1 MLTVEEAGELLR
13 IGRSKAYAMA
23 REWRETNGRSG
34 LPVVDLGNVLR
45 VPRSALEAMIGADLS
60 TVPGDDARSSE
71 TPVEER
77 SYPHPQ
83 AAEAAP
89 GPMTRRPR
97 RRQSQNTDQL
107 DLFDKAAR
115 HD

>member
-1 MLTVEEAGELLR
+1 MLTVEEAGEVLR

-45 VPRSALEAMIGADLS
+45 VPRSALEEMIGADLS
-60 TVPGDDARSSE
+60 TIGGDDTLSSGKAIAE
-71 TPVEER
+71 PRQPECTEVVATRVTPR
-77 SYPHPQ
+77 P
-83 AAEAAP
+83 
-89 GPMTRRPR
+89 PR
-97 RRQSQNTDQL
+97 RKKHNAGQL
-107 DLFDKAAR
+107 DLFDQAAR